1 MINSISGGAMIHI
14 TNNSGGVMYVAPDS
28 TNTRPPVQGELRV
41 SGTDIQVFSN
51 SAWTPMGGTIPQVN
65 LNGTAISAIT
75 WASAQMLREDEW
87 RRLAEKSVA
96 VKDAL
101 EQHNNSII
109 EAREKLM
116 VVVALASK

>member
-1 MINSISGGAMIHI
+1 
-14 TNNSGGVMYVAPDS
+14 MYVAPDP
-28 TNTRPPVQGELRV
+28 TITRPPVQGEMRV
-41 SGTDIQVFSN
+41 IGHDIQVFSN
-51 SAWTPMGGTIPQVN
+51 SSWTSMGGTIPQVN

-87 RRLAEKSVA
+87 RRLAEKNVT
-96 VKDAL
+96 VQDAL
-101 EQHNNSII
+101 DQHNKSVS

>member
-1 MINSISGGAMIHI
+1 
-14 TNNSGGVMYVAPDS
+14 MYVAPDP
-28 TNTRPPVQGELRV
+28 TITRPPVQGELRV
-41 SGTDIQVFSN
+41 IGTDIQVFSN

-65 LNGTAISAIT
+65 LDSMAMSAIT

-87 RRLAEKSVA
+87 NRLAK
-96 VKDAL
+96 KNITIQDAL
-101 EQHNNSII
+101 DQHNKLVS

>member
-1 MINSISGGAMIHI
+1 MINGITGGAMIHI
-14 TNNSGGVMYVAPDS
+14 ANTSGGVMYVAPDP
-28 TNTRPPVQGELRV
+28 TITRPPVQGELRV
-41 SGTDIQVFSN
+41 IGTDIQVFSN

-87 RRLAEKSVA
+87 NRLAKKNITVQDALDQHRKSV
-96 VKDAL
+96 
-101 EQHNNSII
+101 S